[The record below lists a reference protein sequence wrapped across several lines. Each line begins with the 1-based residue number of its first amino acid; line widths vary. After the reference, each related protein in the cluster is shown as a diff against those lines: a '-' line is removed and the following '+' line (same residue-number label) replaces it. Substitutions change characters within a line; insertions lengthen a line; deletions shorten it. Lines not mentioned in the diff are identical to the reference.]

1 MLRRKIGIVFQDFQ
15 LLMDR
20 TIIQNLYFV
29 LKATGWKKKN
39 EIHERATACLKLVG
53 LEELGAKMPH
63 ELSGGEQQRVSIA
76 RALLNDPKTEWNT
89 PVRTTFGLGNH
100 SIKST
105 KWRYIKYVDGSEEL
119 YDLDKDQNEWKNLA
133 GNSEYKS
140 VIEDHRKWLPK
151 NEKPIL
157 GKGSTGH
164 KAYAA
169 SAEALK
175 K

>member
-1 MLRRKIGIVFQDFQ
+1 MNGKQVSKRP
-15 LLMDR
+15 
-20 TIIQNLYFV
+20 
-29 LKATGWKKKN
+29 
-39 EIHERATACLKLVG
+39 VG
-53 LEELGAKMPH
+53 LIDLYPTLLDLCGLEKDKGH
-63 ELSGGEQQRVSIA
+63 EGKSIK
-76 RALLNDPKTEWNT
+76 ALLNDPKTEWNT